1 METNEMISEETDK
14 RNDLSAN
21 NIIPQGQN
29 ILCAFSCADSKGFVD
44 KLKKW
49 FDEDEIP
56 SADDLFKD
64 SATDTPV

>member
-1 METNEMISEETDK
+1 MCSSDLEVSEDVK
-14 RNDLSAN
+14 AKA
-21 NIIPQGQN
+21 Q
-29 ILCAFSCADSKGFVD
+29 D

>member
-29 ILCAFSCADSKGFVD
+29 ILCAFSCADSKDFVD
-44 KLKKW
+44 GIILH
-49 FDEDEIP
+49 DTYRQAIP
-56 SADDLFKD
+56 QTQVA
-64 SATDTPV
+64 V